1 VSEFGLRDKPW
12 NYSENQVIVQEA
24 LSIFGIERCMFAS
37 NFPVAGLRIDFN
49 TLVNSVSTMI
59 EAYSQAQQRD
69 FFVNNA
75 AKFYRLDVPSI
86 AELS

>member
-1 VSEFGLRDKPW
+1 
-12 NYSENQVIVQEA
+12 
-24 LSIFGIERCMFAS
+24 
-37 NFPVAGLRIDFN
+37 LRIDFN